1 MKKNRNE
8 IIEYINNLDNYQ
20 GYIQFSNR
28 KIDTEKD
35 IFIKNSPK
43 IVDEDGFIYEAYFCN
58 TIKSIAIKAING
70 YWLVSETDIPKDID
84 KNDIS
89 EYIAIDNHKVQMIQ
103 IWENIEDKF
112 CENMKVKKLS
122 KVIFTGFLK

>member
-43 IVDEDGFIYEAYFCN
+43 IVDEDGLFMKHIF
-58 TIKSIAIKAING
+58 
-70 YWLVSETDIPKDID
+70 V
-84 KNDIS
+84 
-89 EYIAIDNHKVQMIQ
+89 IQ
-103 IWENIEDKF
+103 
-112 CENMKVKKLS
+112 
-122 KVIFTGFLK
+122 